1 MFRTSFSLIWHPFY
15 VRLSLAF
22 DWYMVV
28 LAISCSLQTMAES
41 TTYPTCPVCLE
52 EFTHDGDKIPKLL
65 PCSHTLCVS
74 CLVKL
79 GRANPWTPSWI
90 KCPECEGFN
99 PQPLVG
105 SANFPTNR
113 HVLNVLDST
122 KKNIVPSICQVH
134 QKTVMFYLKKECRK
148 TLCPKCATTLNE
160 EHNVASFVEESRTL
174 NGTNQGLMMD
184 TIKSLETYIHQIREA
199 KQIILQKEA
208 EAQKAIEEIT
218 RALSGRSRISQ
229 TGK

>member
-1 MFRTSFSLIWHPFY
+1 
-15 VRLSLAF
+15 
-22 DWYMVV
+22 MVV

-41 TTYPTCPVCLE
+41 TTYLTYPVCLE

-65 PCSHTLCVS
+65 PCSHTLCFS

-79 GRANPWTPSWI
+79 VRANPWTPSWI

-99 PQPLVG
+99 PLPLVG

-122 KKNIVPSICQVH
+122 KKKIIVPSICQVH
-134 QKTVMFYLKKECRK
+134 QKTVMFYLKKECWK
-148 TLCPKCATTLNE
+148 TLCQKCATTLNE

-184 TIKSLETYIHQIREA
+184 IIKSLETYIHQIREA

-218 RALSGRSRISQ
+218 RALSGRTRISLS
-229 TGK
+229 GK